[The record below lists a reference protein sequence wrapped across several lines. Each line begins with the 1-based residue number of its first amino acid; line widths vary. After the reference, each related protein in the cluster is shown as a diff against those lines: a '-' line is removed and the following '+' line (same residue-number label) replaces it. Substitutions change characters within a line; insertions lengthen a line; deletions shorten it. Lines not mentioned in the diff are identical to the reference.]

1 MMNLRNRIILLAALL
16 AAAATSG
23 WLAYSHLSSTPIRCT
38 GDVEWTIGKNRF
50 VGTVSWRMQHRE
62 GSTVI
67 NGKLFG
73 QTVTEVNRTIYF
85 HYSDHE
91 NARVLN
97 NNRIVK
103 TFADNADEADINAT
117 LPGFYR
123 TPGRELSLMIDEYRG
138 PGFLPRQTSLR
149 FTVVKTRRKNRSHT
163 LDRMHSQISLFPL
176 QLPLHGEQEINML
189 YIFDLGNVIVDID
202 FNRVLGAWSDFSRVP
217 LATLKQNFAMG
228 ETFHQHE
235 RGEISDEAFAERF
248 CQEMGLSLSYE
259 QFSHG
264 WQAVFVAVR
273 PEVIDIMHKLREQG
287 HRVVVLSNTNRLH
300 TTFWPEE
307 YPEVK
312 AAADK
317 IYLSQ
322 EMGMRKPEARI
333 YQAVLQAEG
342 FTAADAVFFDD
353 NADNIEGANQLGITS
368 ILVTGKET
376 IPDYFAK
383 QLC

>member
-1 MMNLRNRIILLAALL
+1 
-16 AAAATSG
+16 
-23 WLAYSHLSSTPIRCT
+23 
-38 GDVEWTIGKNRF
+38 
-50 VGTVSWRMQHRE
+50 
-62 GSTVI
+62 
-67 NGKLFG
+67 
-73 QTVTEVNRTIYF
+73 
-85 HYSDHE
+85 
-91 NARVLN
+91 
-97 NNRIVK
+97 
-103 TFADNADEADINAT
+103 
-117 LPGFYR
+117 
-123 TPGRELSLMIDEYRG
+123 
-138 PGFLPRQTSLR
+138 
-149 FTVVKTRRKNRSHT
+149 
-163 LDRMHSQISLFPL
+163 
-176 QLPLHGEQEINML
+176 ML

-217 LATLKQNFAMG
+217 LATLKQDFAMG

-235 RGEISDEAFAERF
+235 RGEISDEEFAERF

-264 WQAVFVAVR
+264 WQAVFVAIR

-312 AAADK
+312 AAAEK

-376 IPDYFAK
+376 IPNYFAK